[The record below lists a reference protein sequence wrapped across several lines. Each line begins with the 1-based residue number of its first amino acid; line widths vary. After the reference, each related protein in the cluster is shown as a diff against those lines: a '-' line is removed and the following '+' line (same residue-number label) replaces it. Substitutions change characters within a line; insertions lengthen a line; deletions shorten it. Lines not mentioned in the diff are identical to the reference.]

1 MLYMKAM
8 KNESFDLFLHPI
20 AQRFLDERECAYD
33 DLTTLS
39 EEDFAEFLKIFK
51 GNKSKAHRQLNESTI
66 DALLEFLLRVL
77 AKHDISEKTKVKLDQ
92 I

>member
-1 MLYMKAM
+1 MLYMKGM

-39 EEDFAEFLKIFK
+39 EEDFAEFLKVYK
-51 GNKSKAHRQLNESTI
+51 GNKSKAHRQLQNEATI
-66 DALLEFLLRVL
+66 DGLLEFLLKVL
-77 AKHDISEKTKVKLDQ
+77 AKHDISDKTKVKLD
-92 I
+92 